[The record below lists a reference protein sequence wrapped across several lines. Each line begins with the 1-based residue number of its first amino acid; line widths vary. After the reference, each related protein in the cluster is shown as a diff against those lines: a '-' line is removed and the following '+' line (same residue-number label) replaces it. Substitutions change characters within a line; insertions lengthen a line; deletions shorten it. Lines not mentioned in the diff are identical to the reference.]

1 MPSSQSHKELYPF
14 QLGKKLFGI
23 RAKQGESNTL
33 TEKTKK
39 KVIKLWLS
47 RIGKSICH
55 AMLKS
60 RVNKPADS
68 ENTLPLVTTYYS
80 NSEMQKKLNWITK
93 TFKRVQT
100 KQLAKYL
107 EANVLFLKRPLNLLK
122 LLSLNS
128 KNPQLSQ
135 GLFACSKEIC
145 KLLTLYIKSCTNF
158 KALNN
163 AIWYIRNVIHF
174 LKCTNGN
181 HIHWKNC

>member
-80 NSEMQKKLNWITK
+80 NFEMQKKLK
-93 TFKRVQT
+93 
-100 KQLAKYL
+100 
-107 EANVLFLKRPLNLLK
+107 
-122 LLSLNS
+122 
-128 KNPQLSQ
+128 
-135 GLFACSKEIC
+135 
-145 KLLTLYIKSCTNF
+145 
-158 KALNN
+158 LNN
-163 AIWYIRNVIHF
+163 QNIQKSTDEAISKVFGGKRFIPETTT
-174 LKCTNGN
+174 KST
-181 HIHWKNC
+181 